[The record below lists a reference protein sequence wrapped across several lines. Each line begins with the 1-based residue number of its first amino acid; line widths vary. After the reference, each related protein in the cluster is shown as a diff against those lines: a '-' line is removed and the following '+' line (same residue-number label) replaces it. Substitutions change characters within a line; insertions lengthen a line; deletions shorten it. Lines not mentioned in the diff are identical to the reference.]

1 MKTAGAPLAKSRG
14 QSTGTE
20 PPKSIR
26 ERTGRLLKMAGSMAS
41 QEVVRRIQ
49 GKGQGDLVLNLGQIQ
64 TLVGELGHLKGAAMK
79 LGQLLALE
87 ARDYF
92 PDEICAVLDQ
102 LQSDA
107 SPLEFSLIE
116 SILKQELA
124 NHYDLLTDLS
134 VSPIAAASIG
144 QVHRAKLP
152 QGRSVAIKVQYPGI
166 KDSVQSD
173 VKVLGTLLKT
183 ISVLMGKQVNLSGMV
198 GEFADIFIQEA
209 NYRMEADF
217 ATEYREL
224 AGGVP
229 ELVVPVVHRD
239 FSTDQVLTMDFES
252 GIKLIDWLKTSTAT
266 PEMRKFYGEI
276 ILGLYSREICDWG
289 LVQTDP
295 NLGNFLFRPS
305 ERKLVLLDFGAT
317 KRYELKF
324 RKLYS
329 QLIMATLAKKKTRV
343 LELGEEMGLIDPRE
357 SEEAK
362 EVFKDLLFESMRPIT
377 LPEYDFGETEYP
389 ENMRKLAQSL
399 VRVLKYSPPPRE
411 LIFLHRK
418 LSGVFNILRALK
430 VRLPLGQYT
439 ERFEALA

>member
-1 MKTAGAPLAKSRG
+1 M
-14 QSTGTE
+14 
-20 PPKSIR
+20 
-26 ERTGRLLKMAGSMAS
+26 
-41 QEVVRRIQ
+41 
-49 GKGQGDLVLNLGQIQ
+49 
-64 TLVGELGHLKGAAMK
+64 
-79 LGQLLALE
+79 
-87 ARDYF
+87 
-92 PDEICAVLDQ
+92 
-102 LQSDA
+102 
-107 SPLEFSLIE
+107 
-116 SILKQELA
+116 
-124 NHYDLLTDLS
+124 
-134 VSPIAAASIG
+134 
-144 QVHRAKLP
+144 
-152 QGRSVAIKVQYPGI
+152 
-166 KDSVQSD
+166 
-173 VKVLGTLLKT
+173 
-183 ISVLMGKQVNLSGMV
+183 
-198 GEFADIFIQEA
+198 
-209 NYRMEADF
+209 
-217 ATEYREL
+217 
-224 AGGVP
+224 
-229 ELVVPVVHRD
+229 VVPVVHRD